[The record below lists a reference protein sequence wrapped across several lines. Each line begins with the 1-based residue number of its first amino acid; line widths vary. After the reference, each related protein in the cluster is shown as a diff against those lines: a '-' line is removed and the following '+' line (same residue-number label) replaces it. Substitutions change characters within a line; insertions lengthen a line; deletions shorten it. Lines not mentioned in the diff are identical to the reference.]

1 MNVFMYNNL
10 TKVLELNEPEI
21 LLIKEFND
29 LYKRDKSKSKD
40 RAWAEFT
47 YIYLAIDWK
56 SPYNQYT
63 EQEKHEEAL
72 NDSGLTEEKFND
84 PIFRAACRKYRALQD
99 SNKWTQKDDKKLL
112 NYRLKGTKT
121 SAEKKDSIAV
131 QRKWNRLPEKE
142 KAKYEVQEQK
152 CGGKTKKRL
161 FGGIF

>member
-84 PIFRAACRKYRALQD
+84 LSLERLVENIEHYRILI
-99 SNKWTQKDDKKLL
+99 NLL
-112 NYRLKGTKT
+112 NYQSQLNVLLINLQII
-121 SAEKKDSIAV
+121 SI
-131 QRKWNRLPEKE
+131 QL
-142 KAKYEVQEQK
+142 Q
-152 CGGKTKKRL
+152 T
-161 FGGIF
+161 